1 MQIFFFYVTT
11 YCVRYIKKESIFYT
25 ILDCF
30 ACRLNDF
37 FKYKFYRAFFFR
49 YGILRGKYLAVEVIR
64 CNDESDVMRGT
75 S

>member
-30 ACRLNDF
+30 VCRLNDF
-37 FKYKFYRAFFFR
+37 FKYKFYRAFFFFSDTEFR
-49 YGILRGKYLAVEVIR
+49 VENISLWKLFAATTNR
-64 CNDESDVMRGT
+64 MS
-75 S
+75 